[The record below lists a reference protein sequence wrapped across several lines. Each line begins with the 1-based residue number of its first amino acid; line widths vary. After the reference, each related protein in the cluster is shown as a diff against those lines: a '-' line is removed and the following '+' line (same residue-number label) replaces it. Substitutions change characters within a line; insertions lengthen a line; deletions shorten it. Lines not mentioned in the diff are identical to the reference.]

1 MSLVKASSI
10 FIIFITLMHPLTMIM
25 SMPMQQQQQVKDIKI
40 ASSSSDEEDLISKTC
55 NQTSYSDVCM
65 ATFLISN
72 YTTSSSSS
80 SHNTTIHDLAFI
92 SINATA
98 SYAANTS
105 AIIAAIL
112 NGSTDFS
119 DQCLSD
125 CLEQYGDAVDELQ
138 ESMVALESCDYE
150 TVNVKVSAA
159 MTNSGTCEGGFQD
172 EGVSSPLTERNE
184 LFFKLCSN
192 SLAIVKLLV

>member
-1 MSLVKASSI
+1 MKSSSI
-10 FIIFITLMHPLTMIM
+10 FIIFITLMHPLTMII
-25 SMPMQQQQQVKDIKI
+25 SMPMQQQQQEVKDIKI
-40 ASSSSDEEDLISKTC
+40 ASSSSSSDEEDLISKTC

-72 YTTSSSSS
+72 YT
-80 SHNTTIHDLAFI
+80 NTTIHDLAFI

-98 SYAANTS
+98 AYAANTS
-105 AIIAAIL
+105 AVIAAIR
-112 NGSTDFS
+112 NGSADFS
-119 DQCLSD
+119 EQCLSD
-125 CLEQYGDAVDELQ
+125 CLEQYGDAVDELH
-138 ESMVALESCDYE
+138 ESMVALGNCDYE

-159 MTNSGTCEGGFQD
+159 MTNSDTCEGGFQD